1 VGKAYEND
9 NKMLD
14 KLKTEPLHKIMIDE
28 GAVLYHDLNG
38 LELIDEDT
46 NGDELLR
53 INEGVIS
60 LDNDLNDLKN
70 LSIKNGKITLSD
82 FSYSY
87 KSPSQFFD
95 SHQKPNFLYL
105 RVVNSFF
112 KKANLKKCI
121 SLIYDNE
128 LDEHALAITTPE
140 LFKMT
145 YDNLGKLNSLEN
157 DSPVEAAKFINK
169 VKPRVIGITG
179 FEKNDIVSSGVVIH
193 EL

>member
-1 VGKAYEND
+1 
-9 NKMLD
+9 
-14 KLKTEPLHKIMIDE
+14 
-28 GAVLYHDLNG
+28 
-38 LELIDEDT
+38 
-46 NGDELLR
+46 
-53 INEGVIS
+53 
-60 LDNDLNDLKN
+60 
-70 LSIKNGKITLSD
+70 
-82 FSYSY
+82 
-87 KSPSQFFD
+87 
-95 SHQKPNFLYL
+95 
-105 RVVNSFF
+105 
-112 KKANLKKCI
+112 
-121 SLIYDNE
+121 